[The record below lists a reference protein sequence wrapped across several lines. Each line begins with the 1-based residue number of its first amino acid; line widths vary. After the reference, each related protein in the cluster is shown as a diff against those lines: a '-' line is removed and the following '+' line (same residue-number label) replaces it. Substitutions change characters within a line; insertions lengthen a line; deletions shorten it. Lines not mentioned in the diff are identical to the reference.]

1 MFLFRAALGIV
12 KFIADKL
19 MSDDF
24 SDVSWT
30 LKNLALSDSDQDS
43 LASTIQSIKIP
54 VRARLDPV
62 LDRPSLRS
70 RWCAALAPLADRCF
84 AFGRRWASPRPWRG

>member
-1 MFLFRAALGIV
+1 MSLAVDGDVFLFQAALGIV
-12 KFIADKL
+12 KFIEHKL

-24 SDVSWT
+24 ADVSWT

-54 VRARLDPV
+54 VRAWFSADRLGKA
-62 LDRPSLRS
+62 LRS
-70 RWCAALAPLADRCF
+70 FGPSRF
-84 AFGRRWASPRPWRG
+84 AH